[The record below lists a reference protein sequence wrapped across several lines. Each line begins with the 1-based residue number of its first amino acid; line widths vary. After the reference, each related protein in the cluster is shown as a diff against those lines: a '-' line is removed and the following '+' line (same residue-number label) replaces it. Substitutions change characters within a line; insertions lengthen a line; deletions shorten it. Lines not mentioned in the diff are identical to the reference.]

1 MGLKSDHHGL
11 STRFLKG
18 GNLKGT
24 PTCLHLLQ
32 TLQASF
38 YYLPPTTYP
47 KEKKKKR
54 SIKHT
59 SPCTILHGNTF
70 HHVK

>member
-38 YYLPPTTYP
+38 YYLPPTTSP
-47 KEKKKKR
+47 KEKKKKK
-54 SIKHT
+54 IH
-59 SPCTILHGNTF
+59 
-70 HHVK
+70 